1 MMLANFR
8 EEPIRSDK
16 VLRSAKGQPCSAR
29 FPGVCCADPETTVW
43 AHLNGTKFGKGAML
57 KAHDILGF
65 HACYACHFY
74 YDVGHGTRPLFS
86 NEDLIG
92 YVLAAVCET
101 YVRLVR
107 AKIII
112 VPLDP
117 ERLSN
122 DKPTKP
128 RKPVGERAKIA
139 ASARPIQSRNDW
151 PAGRKIPSRAKSD
164 RTPHTGK
171 ST

>member
-16 VLRSAKGQPCSAR
+16 VLRSAKGQPCTAR
-29 FPGVCCADPETTVW
+29 FPGICCNDDATTVW
-43 AHLNGTKFGKGAML
+43 AHLNGARFGKGVMI

-65 HACYACHFY
+65 HACYACHY
-74 YDVGHGTRPLFS
+74 YFDVGHGTRPLLS
-86 NEDLIG
+86 DEELVT
-92 YVLAAVCET
+92 YVLGAVCET

-117 ERLSN
+117 ERLSSER
-122 DKPTKP
+122 KIKP
-128 RKPVGERAKIA
+128 RKRPEERAKVA
-139 ASARPIQSRNDW
+139 HRRREPAKPQLTAS
-151 PAGRKIPSRAKSD
+151 
-164 RTPHTGK
+164 TPHHKHIGEFEDSAEAKGQT
-171 ST
+171 